1 MKSKRFS
8 EEQIIGTLKQAQAG
22 MKIVDLCRQHGIS
35 DATFYNWRS
44 KYGGMEVSEAKR
56 LKALENENRQLKH
69 LLADAMLENRAMSGN
84 CRICPAGGVVQPRF
98 RYLAPRSA
106 APRLLGKQV
115 ARWGSLLAVG
125 VG

>member
-8 EEQIIGTLKQAQAG
+8 EEQIIGILKQAQAG

-56 LKALENENRQLKH
+56 LTALENENRQLKH
-69 LLADAMLENRAMSGN
+69 LLADAMLENRAIKDVLS
-84 CRICPAGGVVQPRF
+84 
-98 RYLAPRSA
+98 
-106 APRLLGKQV
+106 KK
-115 ARWGSLLAVG
+115 W
-125 VG
+125 